1 MAKVTYD
8 ELVKHLKDQGL
19 TDREIEYLTNTWSAL
34 TLKINYKA
42 YYDTNSYNVV
52 DIITLDNWY
61 NDIKNQFENLPFP
74 YSHIGKYLVE
84 MAEADKNNSFITEYS
99 EYVES
104 LDECDMYMTYIP
116 CYDRVVL
123 WERQ

>member
-42 YYDTNSYNVV
+42 YYDTNSYNAH
-52 DIITLDNWY
+52 LN
-61 NDIKNQFENLPFP
+61 
-74 YSHIGKYLVE
+74 
-84 MAEADKNNSFITEYS
+84 
-99 EYVES
+99 
-104 LDECDMYMTYIP
+104 
-116 CYDRVVL
+116 
-123 WERQ
+123 